1 MALLLYLLYELFYWI
16 PFIGK
21 YLSRL
26 KYSFYDIAFL
36 PIAILMP
43 LQAWLFRD
51 KVIIKENSF
60 FINNPKYNRQIKY
73 TDIEKLEISQIGMN
87 IICNIKLL
95 DEEINL
101 INCDKWEEL
110 KKVFIKNNIAIN
122 NHL

>member
-1 MALLLYLLYELFYWI
+1 MALILYLLYEFFYWV

-26 KYSFYDIAFL
+26 TYSFSDIVLL

-43 LQAWLFRD
+43 LQVWLFRD
-51 KVIIKENSF
+51 KIIIKDNSF
-60 FINNPKYNRQIKY
+60 IINNPKYNRQIKY
-73 TDIEKLEISQIGMN
+73 TDIKKLEISQIGMN
-87 IICNIKLL
+87 IICNVKLL

-101 INCDKWEEL
+101 INCNKREEL
-110 KKVFIKNNIAIN
+110 EKVFIKKNISIS